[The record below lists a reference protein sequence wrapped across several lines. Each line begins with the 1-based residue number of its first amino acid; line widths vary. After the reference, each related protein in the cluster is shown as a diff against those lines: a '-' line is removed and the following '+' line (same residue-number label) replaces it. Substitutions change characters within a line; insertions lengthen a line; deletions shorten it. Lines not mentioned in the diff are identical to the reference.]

1 MGQHS
6 AETWKMLVS
15 SRNVA
20 GIRCTDDFVHF
31 LRPLAKKPC
40 LTNQQKQEMNY
51 QIIIFR
57 IKCFQPNICLWNKW
71 MYDNFFSFW
80 QFIKYLYCWNL
91 WKYIMQI
98 FEKWIR
104 NNNQH
109 FLHIWEDNICYLS
122 TSFSFCIMPKTEGGA
137 IYGLPVKGD

>member
-20 GIRCTDDFVHF
+20 GIRCTNDFVHF
-31 LRPLAKKPC
+31 LLPSAKKSC
-40 LTNQQKQEMNY
+40 LTN

-57 IKCFQPNICLWNKW
+57 IKCFQPNIFLWNKW
-71 MYDNFFSFW
+71 RYDNFFSFW

-91 WKYIMQI
+91 WMYIMQI
-98 FEKWIR
+98 FEKRIR

-109 FLHIWEDNICYLS
+109 FPHIWEDNICYLL

-137 IYGLPVKGD
+137 IYCLPVKGD